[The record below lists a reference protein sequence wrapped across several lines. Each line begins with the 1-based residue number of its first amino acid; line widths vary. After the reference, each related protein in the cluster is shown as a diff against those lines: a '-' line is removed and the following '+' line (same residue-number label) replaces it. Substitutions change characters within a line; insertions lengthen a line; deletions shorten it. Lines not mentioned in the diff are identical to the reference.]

1 MKFVKMQGCGNDY
14 IYMHELE
21 QLPADR
27 ARLVKKLCDR
37 HFGIGADGVILL
49 HKGDGICADFEMEIY
64 NADGSRAEM
73 CGNGILC
80 VGRYVYEQ
88 GLTDKRELRI
98 ASGNVVRRVWL
109 YPDSNKSVRVNM
121 GKPELSCENIPVI
134 FPKRSMIN
142 EQVEIGGKA
151 YRMTCV
157 NMGNPHAVVLMDREE
172 LVRLKVEGEPFV
184 TKRRLVLD
192 MPFHVAAEGAV
203 IERSPIF
210 PERTNVEFVCP
221 IDPGNIIMRVWERG
235 SGETCACGTG
245 SCAAVMACI
254 INGLTK
260 NTVTVTLLGG
270 TLFVEWDEDSGEIY
284 LTGPADTVY
293 SGETQPSYFDVS

>member
-14 IYMHELE
+14 IYIHETGG
-21 QLPADR
+21 LPKNKSA
-27 ARLVKKLCDR
+27 LVKKLCDR
-37 HFGIGADGVILL
+37 HFGIGADGVIFL
-49 HKGDGICADFEMEIY
+49 HTGDGVTADFEMEIY
-64 NADGSRAEM
+64 NADGSYAEM

-88 GLTDKRELRI
+88 GLTSKRELNI
-98 ASGNVVRRVWL
+98 ASGSVVRRVWL
-109 YPDSNKSVRVNM
+109 YPDSNSTVRVNM
-121 GKPELSCENIPVI
+121 GKPELSCERIPVL
-134 FPKRSMIN
+134 FPKKRMLSERIK
-142 EQVEIGGKA
+142 IGGKE

-157 NMGNPHAVVLMDREE
+157 NMGNPHAVILTEREQLMKEH
-172 LVRLKVEGEPFV
+172 VEGEPLV
-184 TKRRLVLD
+184 TKRQLLTYLPYD
-192 MPFHVAAEGAV
+192 LAAEGAA
-203 IERSPIF
+203 IEHAEMF

-221 IDPGNIIMRVWERG
+221 IDPHNIIMRVWERG

-260 NTVTVTLLGG
+260 DTVTVTLLGG
-270 TLFVEWDEDSGEIY
+270 TLYVEWDADSEEMY

-293 SGETQPSYFDVS
+293 YGEIGIAPFL